1 MSSPFRNR
9 LFLCCLITSSATA
22 DEDLLSLLD
31 MPLSSLADTKVM
43 SSTRSAQSLA
53 DTPAAVYVITAKEI
67 NRSGARSVADA
78 LALAPGLHVAKFS
91 NYDWGIS
98 ARSSNQALTNS
109 LLVMVDGRSVL
120 NAMFSGV
127 DWDLIPVSMD
137 NIAQIEVV
145 LGPVGTIWGGN
156 AVNGVIN
163 IITLDAEN
171 APQGKV
177 SASIGNYGY
186 RELKL
191 HHGTQLS
198 EKSHLS
204 GYAEYLEHKPWAST
218 EERVKSQQHYNV
230 VTGRFGGRL
239 DYQFLN
245 HTLNLQAGAI
255 RSEEDYLWAN
265 YHPHLFFPHRP
276 AQEYYEQKMIAQ
288 EWFAGGSHI
297 YERANHDRIE
307 SDLWLTYSDNNGSD
321 RNASFVRFDVDS
333 RYLFDNLWGT
343 QLMIGGNVRLIQELF
358 HQYST
363 YDQITAPYL
372 RLVEQSSYL
381 NQSYGVYANW
391 TIPLTES
398 TTFMLGNRWQ
408 YHNIT
413 DDIYAQ
419 PQIRL
424 NHKLSDNQTFWAGWG
439 SAVVT
444 PSRLERSTTFRQNG
458 YVENALFSDG
468 NRYDYYYSYLYKGN
482 DLLGVEKVDTLE
494 AGYRFWQ
501 GETVQLSVNGF
512 YSTHKNIRAYAGT
525 GANQWVIQGGESE
538 GSVGTVI
545 EQYTSEY
552 VDPLWT
558 QTYGG
563 EFATK
568 WQPMSNLQVNANY
581 SYKKIL
587 GHCDGSICASNSAV
601 ALALENQP
609 NHFVNAQVIWDITP
623 QWWLSSALQYVSA
636 STVPSEVGTQA
647 QTGWPSVVNMDM
659 ALSWQRS
666 RQWPRIT
673 ATVEN
678 IGARDNYEYPQA
690 YNPFLNDTQ
699 YWLQLEWIYSDS
711 QRERR

>member
-1 MSSPFRNR
+1 MRSFFHNH
-9 LFLCCLITSSATA
+9 LFLCSLIASSAWA
-22 DEDLLSLLD
+22 DEDLMSLLD
-31 MPLSSLADTKVM
+31 MPLASLAETKVM
-43 SSTRSAQSLA
+43 SSTRSTQSLA

-137 NIAQIEVV
+137 NIAQIEVL
-145 LGPVGTIWGGN
+145 LGPVGTIWGGY

-171 APQGKV
+171 APKGKV
-177 SASIGNYGY
+177 SASLGNYGY
-186 RELKL
+186 KEVKL
-191 HHGTQLS
+191 HHGGQIGDS
-198 EKSHLS
+198 SHVS

-218 EERVKSQQHYNV
+218 EDKVQSQQHYNV
-230 VTGRFGGRL
+230 VTGRFGARL

-245 HTLNLQAGAI
+245 HTLNVQAGGI

-265 YHPHLFFPHRP
+265 YNPHLFFPQRP
-276 AQEYYEQKMIAQ
+276 AHEYYEQKMIAQ

-297 YERANHDRIE
+297 YERANNDRIE
-307 SDLWLTYSDNNGSD
+307 SDLWLTYSDNDGPD
-321 RNASFVRFDVDS
+321 RNAHFVRFDLDS
-333 RYLFDNLWGT
+333 RYLFDDLWGT
-343 QLMIGGNVRLIQELF
+343 QLMIGGNVRLIQDRF
-358 HQYST
+358 HQYSR
-363 YDQITAPYL
+363 YDQVTAPYL
-372 RLVEQSSYL
+372 RSADKPSYL
-381 NQSYGVYANW
+381 NQSYGIYANW
-391 TIPLTES
+391 TIPVTDAVTL
-398 TTFMLGNRWQ
+398 MLGNRWQ

-413 DDIYAQ
+413 DDTYAQ
-419 PQIRL
+419 PQVRL
-424 NHKLSDNQTFWAGWG
+424 NYRLADTQTLWAGWG

-482 DLLGVEKVDTLE
+482 NQLKVETVDTVE
-494 AGYRFWQ
+494 AGYRFWH
-501 GETVQLSVNGF
+501 GEMLQLNLNGF
-512 YSTHKNIRAYAGT
+512 YNIHENIRAYAGT
-525 GANQWVIQGGESE
+525 GAQQWVIPGDASE
-538 GSVGTVI
+538 GSVGTVF

-558 QTYGG
+558 RTYGG
-563 EFATK
+563 EVSAK
-568 WQPMSNLQVNANY
+568 WQPISNLQLNANY

-587 GHCDGSICASNSAV
+587 GYCSGNICEANSAV
-601 ALALENQP
+601 AKALENQP
-609 NHFVNAQVIWDITP
+609 NHFVNAQAIWDISP
-623 QWWLSSALQYVSA
+623 QWWVSSALQYVSA
-636 STVPSEVGTQA
+636 TDVPSNVGTVEQN
-647 QTGWPSVVNMDM
+647 GWPRVVNLDL
-659 ALSWQRS
+659 ALSWQHS
-666 RQWPRIT
+666 RQWPRFT

-678 IGARDNYEYPQA
+678 LGAYESYEYPQA
-690 YNPFLNDTQ
+690 YGPFQNDTQ
-699 YWLQLEWIYSDS
+699 YWLQVEWRYWDHQSEH
-711 QRERR
+711 R